1 MAHGIMEHDLGY
13 VQGQSTW
20 HGLPQYRVIPDRPIT
35 FDEAMEIARYPLV
48 KCPVFREIEPQKFE
62 VIPEQFCITRFD
74 KNVVLVPSVGSKF
87 VVTDNSFMLNRINEG
102 LLYQYPDLRIE
113 SVGTLFNG
121 ATFFLN
127 LRVGEFRVKG
137 DASPT
142 ITNLM
147 YANPLGKGSY
157 VCCAHNTRIVCNNTE
172 RVAEAQGVANKS
184 LKKFRH
190 TASAVNKI
198 DEHLLELAELKLHLE
213 QRKEALDWMADQPV
227 TDADIDKFLDQLM
240 PIPEEDGRSKTI
252 AENSRNQLLQI
263 VHGRQHRETL
273 TNPMSRYG
281 LYSAFTNWVD
291 HVKTSRN
298 SDYAA
303 VMYDGILGDRAASK
317 ESVFQSLVKKN
328 VVAA

>member
-1 MAHGIMEHDLGY
+1 MEHDLGY
-13 VQGQSTW
+13 AQGQSTW

-48 KCPVFREIEPQKFE
+48 KSPLFREVEPQKFE
-62 VIPEQFCITRFD
+62 VIPDQFCIIRYD
-74 KNVVLVPSVGSKF
+74 KNVVLVPAVGDKF

-102 LLYQYPDLRIE
+102 LLYQYPDLKIE

-127 LRVGEFRVKG
+127 LRVGEFRVEG
-137 DASPT
+137 DKSPT

-172 RVAEAQGVANKS
+172 RVAEAQGVANSS
-184 LKKFRH
+184 LKRFRH
-190 TASAVNKI
+190 TRAAVGKI
-198 DEHLLELAELKLHLE
+198 SEHLLELAELKLCLE
-213 QRKEALDWMADQPV
+213 RRKEALDWMAGQTI
-227 TDADIDKFLDQLM
+227 TDSDIDAFLDEIM
-240 PIPEEDGRSKTI
+240 PLPEEDGRAKTI
-252 AENSRNQLLQI
+252 AENNRVQFLQI
-263 VHGRQHRETL
+263 MHGREHRETMI
-273 TNPMSRYG
+273 NPMTKYG
-281 LYSAFTNWVD
+281 LYTSFTDWVD

-303 VMYDGILGDRAASK
+303 IVYDGLMGDRAASK
-317 ESVFQSLVKKN
+317 ERVFQSLIKKN
-328 VVAA
+328 AVAA